1 MALTKVQ
8 KQKILDDLKEKIQ
21 KQKIIIF
28 VDFTGLKVKDF
39 FGLRKK
45 LKTTDSQI
53 KVAKKTLAEIAFKEL
68 KGEIMKSFDIQNL
81 KGQIAFIFGFKDEIP
96 PAKVVWQNSQ
106 ENPNL
111 KILGGFLEN
120 QFIEAEK
127 IIELAKLS
135 GKEELLRRLV
145 GSFSAPISNFIYI
158 LQGNIKGLLYVLN
171 AIKK

>member
-1 MALTKVQ
+1 MALTKAQ

-28 VDFTGLKVKDF
+28 VDFTGLKVKDLF
-39 FGLRKK
+39 NLRKK

-53 KVAKKTLAEIAFKEL
+53 KVAKKTLADIAFKEL
-68 KGEIMKSFDIQNL
+68 RGKDIKSFDIQNL
-81 KGQIAFIFGFKDEIP
+81 KGQIAFIFGFKDEISP
-96 PAKVVWQNSQ
+96 TKIVWLTSQ

-111 KILGGFLEN
+111 KILGGFFEN

-127 IIELAKLS
+127 VIELAKLS
-135 GKEELLRRLV
+135 GKEELLGRLV
-145 GSFSAPISNFIYI
+145 GSVSAPISNFIYI
-158 LQGNIKGLLYVLN
+158 LQANIKGLLYVLN

>member
-1 MALTKVQ
+1 MLTRIQ
-8 KQKILDDLKEKIQ
+8 KQKIIKDLKEKIQ

-28 VDFTGLKVKDF
+28 VDFTGLKVKDLF
-39 FGLRKK
+39 NLRKK
-45 LKTTDSQI
+45 LKTIDSQI

-68 KGEIMKSFDIQNL
+68 KGKTLQSFDVKNL
-81 KGQIAFIFGFKDEIP
+81 RGQVAFIFGFKDEISP
-96 PAKVVWQNSQ
+96 TKIVWLTSQ

-111 KILGGFLEN
+111 KILGGFLED

-127 IIELAKLS
+127 VIELAKLS

-145 GSFSAPISNFIYI
+145 GSVSAPISNFIYI
-158 LQGNIKGLLYVLN
+158 LQANTKGLLYVLN

>member
-1 MALTKVQ
+1 
-8 KQKILDDLKEKIQ
+8 
-21 KQKIIIF
+21 
-28 VDFTGLKVKDF
+28 
-39 FGLRKK
+39 
-45 LKTTDSQI
+45 
-53 KVAKKTLAEIAFKEL
+53 VAKKTLAEIAFKEL

-96 PAKVVWQNSQ
+96 PAKVVWQTSQ